1 MMSTLSSRD
10 RRALTL
16 GAAALTVLL
25 TLNLVLRPLLARM
38 DELSSAIAEEQS
50 LLSRELELLGAMPSL
65 EEGLELGGKRL
76 HAARPKLF
84 DGSTE
89 GLASAY
95 LAEYVQEAAESRST
109 LISRLDPG
117 GVESLGGGFE
127 TVSAIVHGESDL
139 EGFLTLL
146 YLLEGGEKLV
156 QVSDLSIRT
165 TRSNPA
171 SPPPMEVISF
181 EMRVTGV
188 QLDLVH
194 ADEEPSREATREEER

>member
-1 MMSTLSSRD
+1 MSTLSSRD

-16 GAAALTVLL
+16 GATALAVLL
-25 TLNLVLRPLLARM
+25 TVNLVLRPLLARV
-38 DELSSAIAEEQS
+38 DDLSSAIAEEQS
-50 LLSRELELLGAMPSL
+50 LLTRELELLASVPSL
-65 EEGLELGGKRL
+65 EKGLELGGKRL
-76 HAARPKLF
+76 QAARPRLF
-84 DGSTE
+84 EGSTE

-95 LAEYVQEAAESRST
+95 LAEYVQEAAESRRT

-117 GVESLGGGFE
+117 GVETLEGGFE

-165 TRSNPA
+165 ARSNPA

-181 EMRVTGV
+181 EMRVTGL
-188 QLDLVH
+188 QLGS
-194 ADEEPSREATREEER
+194 APSDNEATPDATSEEER